1 MYKKLTAVLLLSVL
15 LADFSYGAGFA
26 LYEYSGR
33 ATAMGGAVMA
43 NKAEAASLATNPALI
58 TELEGTQAQ
67 VGLTVVTAVFLLAG
81 SIPPV
86 QIHAEDF
93 SDEEYWIKKCSAI
106 SARRSWRSSTSLQSG

>member
-67 VGLTVVTAVFLLAG
+67 VGLTVVTADAKTTAAG
-81 SIPPV
+81 DSRTLKNDVWYLPNFFIT
-86 QIHAEDF
+86 QK
-93 SDEEYWIKKCSAI
+93 W
-106 SARRSWRSSTSLQSG
+106 